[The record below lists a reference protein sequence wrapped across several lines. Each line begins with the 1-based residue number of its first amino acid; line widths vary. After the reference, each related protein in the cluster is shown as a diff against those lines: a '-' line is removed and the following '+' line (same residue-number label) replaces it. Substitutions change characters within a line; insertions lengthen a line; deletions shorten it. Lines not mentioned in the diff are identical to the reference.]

1 MAWRDMALALG
12 SNLGDSPA
20 TLQGAIRDLEAVSGI
35 DLTAVS
41 RVFETDPVGGPEQC
55 AYLNAVVVGGTSL
68 HDAELLAATQGI
80 ERTWLRTRDVRWGP
94 RTLDI
99 DILALGDD
107 VVATDDLVVPHP
119 RAHERAFVL
128 VPWVDVAPDAL
139 IPGVGAV
146 ADLVAGL
153 DTSGVR
159 RSDVLLVLT
168 GTRSGVRESRW
179 TR

>member
-41 RVFETDPVGGPEQC
+41 RVFETDPVGGPEQR

-159 RSDVLLVLT
+159 RSDVLLVLSE
-168 GTRSGVRESRW
+168 TRSGVGESRW